1 MNMSHLIAKI
11 ADKENLTK
19 RENFLYRLFKRIINE
34 PAQIYTYTYRERI
47 RISHPYISF
56 VFLDTDSKPI
66 AKNIQLSQS
75 YSYIP
80 FNHINLSPREKP
92 TFRSFELDAQPSA
105 IDRTVPTAE
114 QPVSLTAALD
124 PNAQREKPVIQS
136 FELDAPASAIDR
148 TVPTAEQPVSL
159 TAALDPNAQREKPV
173 FWSFMLDAPA
183 SAIDKLIPS
192 VEQLVSLDARRN
204 FNPQNKE
211 VLSNSYILE
220 TQFGQCIHKITTE
233 EGKCDSYHISLLMS
247 EPCCYDHH
255 ILRHETGCR
264 ISRFRRYRTIDHI
277 AYLKTKPAT

>member
-66 AKNIQLSQS
+66 AKNIRLSQS

-80 FNHINLSPREKP
+80 FNHINLIPREKP
-92 TFRSFELDAQPSA
+92 VF
-105 IDRTVPTAE
+105 
-114 QPVSLTAALD
+114 
-124 PNAQREKPVIQS
+124 QS

-159 TAALDPNAQREKPV
+159 ASAIDPSAQREMPV
-173 FWSFMLDAPA
+173 IQSFELDAPA
-183 SAIDKLIPS
+183 SAIDRTVPS
-192 VEQLVSLDARRN
+192 VEQRVSLDASRD
-204 FNPQNKE
+204 FNPQNEE
-211 VLSNSYILE
+211 VLTNSYILE
-220 TQFGQCIHKITTE
+220 TQFGQCIHKIMTE
-233 EGKCDSYHISLLMS
+233 EQKCDSYNISLLMP
-247 EPCCYDHH
+247 EPCCYDHN
-255 ILRHETGCR
+255 ILRHETRCR
-264 ISRFRRYRTIDHI
+264 ILRFRRYRTFNHI
-277 AYLKTKPAT
+277 AYLKTKSAT